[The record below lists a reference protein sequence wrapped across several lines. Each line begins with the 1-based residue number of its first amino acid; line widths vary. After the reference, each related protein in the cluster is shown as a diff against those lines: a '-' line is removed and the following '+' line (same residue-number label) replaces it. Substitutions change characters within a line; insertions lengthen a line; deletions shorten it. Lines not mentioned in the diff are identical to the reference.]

1 MIDKVYDTPE
11 TSHHIVQLFQR
22 FMDIFRS
29 SSTATQMITEKIET
43 STFDQSITAV
53 ADSLADGISVTTLTS
68 NIAALAHEESGD
80 GDDSVPY
87 AIAGGLAVAGLVV
100 ACGCY
105 CYKTIRDYR
114 NYHNNLQTPS
124 HV

>member
-11 TSHHIVQLFQR
+11 TSNHIVQWITNLFSS
-22 FMDIFRS
+22 S
-29 SSTATQMITEKIET
+29 SSTATKMITEKIET

-68 NIAALAHEESGD
+68 NITALVHEESGD

-100 ACGCY
+100 AGGCY

-114 NYHNNLQTPS
+114 NYRNSLQTPS